1 MYIIQKD
8 GTILIIHKYD
18 CVNDSIYYKKI
29 YDNITNIINMTKSK
43 SKSK

>member
-43 SKSK
+43 SK